1 VRVSVTRVCYFVRY
15 QEYVLKACT
24 LKDLSV
30 GLVDTLKG
38 GAKVVGTT
46 ILMVSFVAAV
56 IWGLSETSDFL
67 LWLIRE
73 GLGYWALGATL
84 CVATALAVAGGIAH
98 RAGKNNWLAGF
109 FAVYCV
115 FLFVG
120 TLVPGGIFAY
130 DYVAFLDGVGVKHL
144 MFHEHFAQSSL
155 LTWAARF
162 ILGVSVLA
170 LLLGVGHA
178 LCERGQSVKRRR
190 QRAERQ
196 AALKAYRS
204 ARQSPEAS
212 QQVLPWTQ
220 N

>member
-1 VRVSVTRVCYFVRY
+1 
-15 QEYVLKACT
+15 LKPCT

-56 IWGLSETSDFL
+56 IWGLNETSALL
-67 LWLIRE
+67 LWLIMK
-73 GLGYWALGATL
+73 GLGYWALGVTI
-84 CVATALAVAGGIAH
+84 CVATALAAAGGLAH
-98 RAGKNNWLAGF
+98 RAGKNNWLASF

-120 TLVPGGIFAY
+120 TVVPGGIFAY
-130 DYVAFLDGVGVKHL
+130 DYVAFLDGVDVKHL

-155 LTWAARF
+155 LTWAARC

-178 LCERGQSVKRRR
+178 LCERGKSVIRRR

-196 AALKAYRS
+196 AALMVYRS
-204 ARQSPEAS
+204 AQQNPGGL
-212 QQVLPWTQ
+212 QQVLP
-220 N
+220 